1 MWGQIDAY
9 PICFPFRVDRLKAV
23 VTRFAV
29 PISAARPLVP
39 GRSFDLVEHDGAAQ
53 LVISGLEYG
62 GGDSAPGCQVYVAFR
77 VRPACDPASPAG
89 TYPWRSLV
97 GRQFDRE
104 TGYRV
109 FGVDPVLADI
119 SVSCAPGDVGFD
131 VADHGGP
138 GEPGESVLRAR
149 LPEAPLGPAGAPAS
163 TPLYTC
169 INGVPHRTPFEMT
182 GMRGVVTDTAAV
194 EVDLGRGPI
203 ADALRR
209 LGLPRAPDV
218 CLWDHR
224 LAATF
229 DATVPVE
236 PAAPAAPAGSAITA
250 QAP

>member
-9 PICFPFRVDRLKAV
+9 PIYFPFRTDRLKAV

-39 GRSFDLVEHDGAAQ
+39 GHSFDLVEHDGAAQ

-62 GGDSAPGCQVYVAFR
+62 GGASAPGCQVYLAFR
-77 VRPACDPASPAG
+77 VRPTCDPAAPTG

-109 FGVDPVLADI
+109 FGVDPVVAGI
-119 SVSCAPGDVGFD
+119 SVSCVPGDVGFE
-131 VADHGGP
+131 VADHREP
-138 GEPGESVLRAR
+138 GEPVLRVR
-149 LPEAPLGPAGAPAS
+149 LPEAPLGPAGPPAS
-163 TPLYTC
+163 TPIYTC

-182 GMRGVVTDTAAV
+182 GMRGVVSDTAAV
-194 EVDLGRGPI
+194 EVDLGSGPI
-203 ADALRR
+203 ADGLRG

-236 PAAPAAPAGSAITA
+236 PAPAGSAVRA
-250 QAP
+250 